1 MREKHKKG
9 TTLSN
14 LSASEKPFMYD
25 VVSEQ
30 LEQHQVPSE
39 DSRTFLQSV
48 RKGALND
55 FRILFLIDAVHRV
68 TKTDYLLSFD

>member
-1 MREKHKKG
+1 
-9 TTLSN
+9 
-14 LSASEKPFMYD
+14 MYD

-55 FRILFLIDAVHRV
+55 FRILFLVDAVHRV